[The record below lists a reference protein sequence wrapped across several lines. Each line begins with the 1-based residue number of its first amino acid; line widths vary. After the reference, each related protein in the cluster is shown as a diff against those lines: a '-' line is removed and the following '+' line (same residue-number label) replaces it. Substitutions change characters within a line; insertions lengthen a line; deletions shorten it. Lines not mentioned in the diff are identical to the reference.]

1 MTFIDI
7 VIIIVLLGGMAV
19 GFSRGIARSLGSLL
33 AILVAVVVCHTIG
46 RGQSI
51 PTNILIFA
59 VSYVVVLLLS
69 SAIHKLAKMTFLGP
83 IDRLL
88 GAAFVAVE
96 YMVGLSM
103 LMNLW
108 IWLRS
113 MTGEPETSW
122 IGDVWAQKVIALGP
136 WLMGCLS
143 TLSH

>member
-7 VIIIVLLGGMAV
+7 VIVIVLLGGLGV
-19 GFSRGIARSLGSLL
+19 GFSRGITRSLGSV
-33 AILVAVVVCHTIG
+33 AAVVVAVIACHTLG
-46 RGQSI
+46 RGQSV
-51 PTNILIFA
+51 PTNMLIFA
-59 VSYVVVLLLS
+59 VAYIVVLLLS
-69 SAIHKLAKMTFLGP
+69 SALHNLIKMTFLKP
-83 IDRLL
+83 LDRLL

-96 YMVGLSM
+96 YMVGLSL

-113 MTGEPETSW
+113 MTGTPETSW

-143 TLSH
+143 TLGH